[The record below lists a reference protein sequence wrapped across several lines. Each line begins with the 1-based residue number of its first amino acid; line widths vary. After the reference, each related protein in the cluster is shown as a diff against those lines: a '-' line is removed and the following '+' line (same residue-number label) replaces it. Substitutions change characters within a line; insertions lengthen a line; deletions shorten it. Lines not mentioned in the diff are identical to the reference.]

1 MGCHF
6 LLQGIFPAQ
15 ESNPWLLWFLHCS
28 QILYCW
34 AAWEAPDVPGWPK
47 TRVRSAVLCSKPLRD
62 PPGPGEHP
70 TSYPQVQFLHINQ
83 HTFLILLILKKM
95 KVKVPQSCLTL
106 CDPMGYTVPG
116 ILQARILEW
125 AAFPFPGD
133 LPNPRIEPRSPSLQ
147 ADSLPTEPQGKPK
160 NTGVGSVSL
169 LQRLFL
175 TQESNRGLLHYRQ
188 ILYQLSYQGS
198 ILGLKRRKPVLR
210 LKCVKYKY
218 LLVIVLSCLSAAKVV
233 LACLLSSSAW
243 RHFLFIWHVKAF
255 GVCNIC
261 YRYFSSIALYLHLFV
276 ILEYREALHFQIF
289 KSVILWWYL
298 PWEG

>member
-125 AAFPFPGD
+125 VSFLFFRGIFPAHGLNPG
-133 LPNPRIEPRSPSLQ
+133 LPHCRR
-147 ADSLPTEPQGKPK
+147 
-160 NTGVGSVSL
+160 
-169 LQRLFL
+169 
-175 TQESNRGLLHYRQ
+175 
-188 ILYQLSYQGS
+188 ILYQLNHKGS
-198 ILGLKRRKPVLR
+198 PRILEWVA
-210 LKCVKYKY
+210 Y
-218 LLVIVLSCLSAAKVV
+218 L
-233 LACLLSSSAW
+233 
-243 RHFLFIWHVKAF
+243 
-255 GVCNIC
+255 
-261 YRYFSSIALYLHLFV
+261 FSSGSSWPKNQTRVSCTTGRFFTSWAI
-276 ILEYREALHFQIF
+276 REA
-289 KSVILWWYL
+289 S
-298 PWEG
+298 